1 MKLDTIRKKN
11 NNNKN
16 KKNKNKNKKKKN
28 KNKENKKIIIIY
40 QPPVHK
46 LLKTDTI
53 RKKKKKMM
61 MTMMMRVKKN
71 EYINSRQTRA
81 LLAAAPIFSREPFDV
96 ICEPRAPFLAAAAAA
111 ALYTPSTDAIN
122 RI

>member
-1 MKLDTIRKKN
+1 MKLDTIRKKKKKKK
-11 NNNKN
+11 KN
-16 KKNKNKNKKKKN
+16 KKNKNKNKKNKN
-28 KNKENKKIIIIY
+28 ENKENKKIIIIY
-40 QPPVHK
+40 QPPVLK

-53 RKKKKKMM
+53 RKKKKKKM

-81 LLAAAPIFSREPFDV
+81 LLAFDV
-96 ICEPRAPFLAAAAAA
+96 ICEPGAPFLAAAAAA